1 MAAAVEHVG
10 STAIPGLAAK
20 RTIDIDVLLGS
31 GADLPLVIARLASF
45 GYVHRGD
52 LGVTGRE
59 AFRAPPNDVPHHLYV
74 CLPGSHEYRRHI
86 AFRDYL
92 RSHPKDA
99 KAYAILK
106 HELACKFGSDRDA
119 YTQTKGKFVEEILRR
134 ASQESKQSAKR

>member
-1 MAAAVEHVG
+1 MAAAIEHVG

-20 RTIDIDVLLGS
+20 RIIDIDVLLGS
-31 GADLPLVIARLASF
+31 GADLPPVIARLASF

-99 KAYAILK
+99 DAYAILK
-106 HELACKFGSDRDA
+106 REVASKFGSDRDV

-134 ASQESKQSAKR
+134 AGQESKQSAKR